1 MATLVS
7 TVRGA
12 LRYRGK
18 EGQLAWVGHRL
29 AGLGTLL
36 FFVVHVIDTSFVYF
50 FPEEYER
57 VILVYRSLPFQVGE
71 QLLVLSVIYHAL
83 NGFRITLLDWK
94 PEWWKY
100 QRGLSL
106 AVFGLTVLLFAPAAI
121 IMGGHA
127 IANLGL
133 FR

>member
-7 TVRGA
+7 TLRGA

-18 EGQLAWVGHRL
+18 EGQAAWAGHRL

-36 FFVVHVIDTSFVYF
+36 FFVLHVVDTSTVYF
-50 FPEEYER
+50 LPEHYETF
-57 VILVYRSLPFQVGE
+57 IFIYRSLPFQVGE
-71 QLLVLSVIYHAL
+71 ILLVVSVIYHAL
-83 NGFRITLLDWK
+83 NGFRIILLDWR
-94 PEWWKY
+94 PEWWQY
-100 QRGLSL
+100 QRGFTLGTFALTALLS
-106 AVFGLTVLLFAPAAI
+106 APAVV

-127 IANLGL
+127 IENLGL

>member
-7 TVRGA
+7 TIQDA
-12 LRYRGK
+12 FRYRGR

-36 FFVVHVIDTSFVYF
+36 FFVLHVLDTATVYF
-50 FPEEYER
+50 FPDHYQTF
-57 VILVYRSLPFQVGE
+57 INLYRTLPFQLGE
-71 QLLVLSVIYHAL
+71 MLLMVAVIYHAL
-83 NGFRITLLDWK
+83 NGLRIILLDWR
-94 PEWWKY
+94 PAWWKH
-100 QRGLSL
+100 QRGLTL
-106 AVFGLTVLLFAPAAI
+106 AVFGLAALLSAPALV

-127 IANLGL
+127 IENLGL